1 MIALYALAVFFFA
14 ATIKNA
20 ISNDT
25 PNALATA
32 WLTASLGYLGYNA
45 GEYSTWSLTG
55 MVVLSLV
62 VSVAVAILFQRFSNP
77 NG

>member
-32 WLTASLGYLGYNA
+32 WLTASLGYNA

>member
-32 WLTASLGYLGYNA
+32 WLTASLGYLGALLNKSDF
-45 GEYSTWSLTG
+45 G
-55 MVVLSLV
+55 
-62 VSVAVAILFQRFSNP
+62 
-77 NG
+77 